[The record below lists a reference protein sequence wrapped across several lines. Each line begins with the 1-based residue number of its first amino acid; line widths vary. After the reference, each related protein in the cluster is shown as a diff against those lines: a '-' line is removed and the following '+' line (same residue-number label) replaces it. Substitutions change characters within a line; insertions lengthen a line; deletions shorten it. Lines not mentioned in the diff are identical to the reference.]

1 MFPVYEAL
9 AGLCMFCFALCC
21 CAVWCVGEFHDW
33 KYLKIRRY
41 HVSSIC
47 NAALTPLNNRFS
59 VTSVT
64 CLMCICWLFVA
75 AFLPEKLFKESVFLS
90 AAFMSRLLPK
100 TDPDT
105 RVLCTFPPVVTS
117 KPSQSKSES
126 ESVQH
131 DAERRRLWGG
141 NASDISNRIS
151 IYFVSS
157 HVVFS
162 DPLRSCEL
170 LNLYYASE
178 QCRLYSSQV

>member
-75 AFLPEKLFKESVFLS
+75 AFLPEKLFKESVSFL
-90 AAFMSRLLPK
+90 P
-100 TDPDT
+100 
-105 RVLCTFPPVVTS
+105 
-117 KPSQSKSES
+117 
-126 ESVQH
+126 
-131 DAERRRLWGG
+131 
-141 NASDISNRIS
+141 
-151 IYFVSS
+151 
-157 HVVFS
+157 
-162 DPLRSCEL
+162 RSCLVSCQKRTQTHVSCALPL
-170 LNLYYASE
+170 LWSPRNQVKAKVKV
-178 QCRLYSSQV
+178 YSTMQSGGDCEEEMPRTFQTEYQSIS